1 MCTIVCITIKC
12 KINIVLRQM
21 LELWHK
27 YYSTIWKKM
36 YIESFFEFFHK
47 HNNILQ
53 YFHNKLSCQFN
64 IGQIKKEKKKNI
76 YIYIYTLTHHNL
88 K

>member
-1 MCTIVCITIKC
+1 M
-12 KINIVLRQM
+12 
-21 LELWHK
+21 
-27 YYSTIWKKM
+27 KKM
-36 YIESFFEFFHK
+36 YIEKFFEFFHK
-47 HNNILQ
+47 HNKILQ

-64 IGQIKKEKKKNI
+64 IGQIKKKKKKNI